1 MAQLSKNQE
10 AALNFINKCKEY
22 GFTFTVRGSVVKIA
36 KSISANSN
44 EAFTQA
50 ESQSSSILAEVPM
63 TAASSIWG
71 TDGGSIGGL
80 SAMQTGSFSMNK
92 SGCSKRV
99 INAINKL
106 A

>member
-10 AALNFINKCKEY
+10 SALNFIKKCKEY

-36 KSISANSN
+36 KSIAANSN
-44 EAFTQA
+44 EAFAQA

-63 TAASSIWG
+63 TSAGSIWG
-71 TDGGSIGGL
+71 TDGGSIGGF

-99 INAINKL
+99 INAIIKMS
-106 A
+106 